1 MEKNHVVVDLD
12 TFLELQ
18 RRANSYVD
26 IIENHVILSK
36 KVFKLEKNYNG
47 EKINLTIDKD
57 EILGIIDELSS
68 ESNLVD
74 GYKLVDTI
82 NDTVAVGEYD
92 LYFGKES
99 EEKEDA

>member
-1 MEKNHVVVDLD
+1 MEKNHVVIDLD

-36 KVFKLEKNYNG
+36 KVFGLKKNYNG
-47 EKINLTIDKD
+47 EKINLTMDKD
-57 EILGIIDELSS
+57 EVLDIIDELSK
-68 ESNLVD
+68 ESNLID

-82 NDTVAVGEYD
+82 NDTIAIGEYD

-99 EEKEDA
+99 EVEE